1 MCEDNGVAWENILL
15 ANSSYFV
22 FLTTEVSL
30 QFTSGLN
37 VCFFMKY
44 LKMQEELSFASPTSF
59 HLLISLRGCMNF
71 MKQKEK
77 NSNKQGAALI

>member
-1 MCEDNGVAWENILL
+1 MCEDNGVACENILL

-37 VCFFMKY
+37 VFFMKY
-44 LKMQEELSFASPTSF
+44 LKMQAELSFASPTSF
-59 HLLISLRGCMNF
+59 HLLITLRGCMNF

-77 NSNKQGAALI
+77 NSNKQGAGQL